1 MAKTVCGMVIG
12 SLVDEGRIK
21 IEERLVDIFPEVEYK
36 DKKFPLITV
45 EHLLTMTSGVDFA
58 EATAQIEG
66 DHMAYTT
73 KNTYASYLVDFADG
87 CDACTF
93 RIRAA
98 APNNEVSGGGVLEVR
113 LGDAK
118 GELLGSIDFEPTG
131 EWANYREFSVGL
143 EDVSELYDEVT
154 LTLVFLPEK
163 QYLLNNS
170 ELMFVVEFDEP
181 KQPDAPVD
189 EPTPEPE
196 DKPEP
201 PEETPTEQPDDQ
213 PTTPQPEKTSSAT
226 PWLIGG
232 AAALVAA
239 IGGVLAL
246 LVGKKKKE
254 R

>member
-1 MAKTVCGMVIG
+1 M
-12 SLVDEGRIK
+12 
-21 IEERLVDIFPEVEYK
+21 
-36 DKKFPLITV
+36 
-45 EHLLTMTSGVDFA
+45 
-58 EATAQIEG
+58 
-66 DHMAYTT
+66 
-73 KNTYASYLVDFADG
+73 
-87 CDACTF
+87 
-93 RIRAA
+93 
-98 APNNEVSGGGVLEVR
+98 
-113 LGDAK
+113 
-118 GELLGSIDFEPTG
+118 
-131 EWANYREFSVGL
+131 
-143 EDVSELYDEVT
+143 YDEVT

-163 QYLLNNS
+163 QYLLNYS
-170 ELMFVVEFDEP
+170 ELMFDVEFDEP

-189 EPTPEPE
+189 EPTPAPE
-196 DKPEP
+196 DEPEP